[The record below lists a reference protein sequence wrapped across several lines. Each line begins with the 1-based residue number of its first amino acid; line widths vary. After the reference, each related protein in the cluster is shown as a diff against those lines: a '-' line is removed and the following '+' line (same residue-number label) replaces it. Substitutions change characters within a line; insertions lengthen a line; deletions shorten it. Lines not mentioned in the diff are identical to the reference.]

1 MSNDIVNALEDSKG
15 HMSKLDREAL
25 HSVIRAFFIQ
35 STIKDEN
42 KQILSNLLEEAH
54 GQVENL
60 ERDVECMDIS
70 GNTNQ
75 ADNEES
81 M

>member
-1 MSNDIVNALEDSKG
+1 MTE
-15 HMSKLDREAL
+15 
-25 HSVIRAFFIQ
+25 F
-35 STIKDEN
+35 KDEN

>member
-1 MSNDIVNALEDSKG
+1 MYS
-15 HMSKLDREAL
+15 
-25 HSVIRAFFIQ
+25 
-35 STIKDEN
+35 
-42 KQILSNLLEEAH
+42 LLEEAH

-60 ERDVECMDIS
+60 ERDVESMDVT

-81 M
+81 IKSLIEHSKLLLDNIDEIMQSITHH